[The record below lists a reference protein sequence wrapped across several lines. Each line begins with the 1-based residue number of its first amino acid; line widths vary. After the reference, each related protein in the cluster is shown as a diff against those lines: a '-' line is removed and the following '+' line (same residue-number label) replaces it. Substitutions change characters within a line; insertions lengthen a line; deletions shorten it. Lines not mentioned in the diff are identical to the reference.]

1 MSLSF
6 FLATV
11 TKSCNRAWSEQ
22 LFMIALISEA
32 VARSTRS
39 DTSSTRSQDFRQH
52 NSAWLDLQR
61 ASWLPVAEVLHSA
74 GNSRPQLVDH
84 RRGSLRYS
92 RRFRGEA
99 SSLAAGGAVVAYTP
113 HFNQQRRECLVEITN
128 NRSDAGSA
136 YDQIFNPKD
145 GTFVASRTRPASV
158 RSASDGV
165 DEVIV
170 MGASVAVQ
178 QKSAAQAW
186 FRDLMTK

>member
-1 MSLSF
+1 
-6 FLATV
+6 
-11 TKSCNRAWSEQ
+11 
-22 LFMIALISEA
+22 
-32 VARSTRS
+32 
-39 DTSSTRSQDFRQH
+39 
-52 NSAWLDLQR
+52 
-61 ASWLPVAEVLHSA
+61 
-74 GNSRPQLVDH
+74 
-84 RRGSLRYS
+84 
-92 RRFRGEA
+92 
-99 SSLAAGGAVVAYTP
+99 LAAGGAVVAYIP

-128 NRSDAGSA
+128 NRSDDGSA

-145 GTFVASRTRPASV
+145 GTFVASRTRAASV